1 MDNASS
7 TPKAD
12 VLALVSAIGIV
23 VGFLFMPWLSFLGV
37 SLTGWNLFTLSQA
50 SFNPNSSIH
59 SDNPGMFWSW
69 LILGAGVLGLVTSIW
84 GVRSPTGRRA
94 ASKWSLAAGLV
105 VLYPLG
111 SLVVGLN
118 GSTVNLMGF
127 LGIGFWATL
136 LGSIGLVVQAFLA
149 RPTVDAGRTSSA
161 YVYGSSS
168 ASSVA
173 RTSLPPM
180 QKTSPSPLF
189 QPLQDHKQPR
199 GDKEGGMVQTSGDSW
214 W

>member
-1 MDNASS
+1 MNNSSS

-50 SFNPNSSIH
+50 SFNPNSSVQ
-59 SDNPGMFWSW
+59 SDNTGMFLPL

-84 GVRSPTGRRA
+84 GVRSPASRRA

-118 GSTVNLMGF
+118 GSTVNLMGL
-127 LGIGFWATL
+127 LGIGFWVTL
-136 LGSIGLVVQAFLA
+136 LGSIGLVVQAFLS
-149 RPTVDAGRTSSA
+149 RPAVNAWVAPSTHT
-161 YVYGSSS
+161 YSSS
-168 ASSVA
+168 GASNQA
-173 RTSLPPM
+173 QTSLPPFSSRLA
-180 QKTSPSPLF
+180 KVSF
-189 QPLQDHKQPR
+189 QPLQDDTQL
-199 GDKEGGMVQTSGDSW
+199 DSTRKARF
-214 W
+214 